1 MALTVV
7 KNAGLAGSIDL
18 TAKVTGT
25 LPIANGGTN
34 STSTTFVNMTSN
46 VTGTLPI
53 ANGGTNST
61 STTFVN
67 AATNMTGTLPIANGG
82 TAITSGFVNGAA
94 TTKDAVGSYCFAYLD
109 NGSGSI
115 DGNPGGAGTKAG
127 TGLLIRAG
135 AKQELQTQ
143 ATFSSSYWALSG
155 TWRNMSSSTI
165 ESAGSLSGMPTGL
178 WVRTV

>member
-7 KNAGLAGSIDL
+7 KTTALSGTITNAQLAGSIDL
-18 TAKVTGT
+18 TAK
-25 LPIANGGTN
+25 
-34 STSTTFVNMTSN
+34 

-127 TGLLIRAG
+127 TGLAVRAG
-135 AKQELQTQ
+135 ALQALQTS
-143 ATFSSSYWALSG
+143 ATFSSSYWTLSG

-165 ESAGSLSGMPTGL
+165 ESSGSLTDMPTGL

>member
-1 MALTVV
+1 MALTTVNTTALSGTIT
-7 KNAGLAGSIDL
+7 NAQLAGSIDL

-25 LPIANGGTN
+25 LPTGNGGTGSTATTFVNVTSNVTGVLPVANGGTN
-34 STSTTFVNMTSN
+34 LS
-46 VTGTLPI
+46 
-53 ANGGTNST
+53 
-61 STTFVN
+61 
-67 AATNMTGTLPIANGG
+67 
-82 TAITSGFVNGAA
+82 SGFNNGAA

-127 TGLLIRAG
+127 TGLAVRAG
-135 AKQELQTQ
+135 ALQELQQ
-143 ATFSSSYWALSG
+143 SATFSSSYWTLSG

-165 ESAGSLSGMPTGL
+165 ESGGSLSGMPTGL